1 MKESRYMRQQC
12 LVQSVL
18 FCWMM
23 ATLVAAPSGIEQKLY
38 ILNSNSNDMTV
49 VDVSTNQ
56 VIKTIEV
63 GELPHGI
70 AATKSQD
77 VLYVSTEGDRGLT
90 VVDAVTDEVIRRYNI
105 FGHRPNEIDCTSDG
119 R

>member
-1 MKESRYMRQQC
+1 MKESRYMRQQY
-12 LVQSVL
+12 LVQIAL

-77 VLYVSTEGDRGLT
+77 LLYVSTILKFT
-90 VVDAVTDEVIRRYNI
+90 IYINHLLLKI
-105 FGHRPNEIDCTSDG
+105 LKLKHPN
-119 R
+119 